1 MREFLSFQG
10 AKQSEKRMWLK
21 RKVKKETGGKEK
33 DLGVCK
39 SGFPAPY
46 LQRNAW

>member
-1 MREFLSFQG
+1 MR
-10 AKQSEKRMWLK
+10 KQSEKRMWQK
-21 RKVKKETGGKEK
+21 RKQKKKLKEKKK